1 MKIKFTVLLSLFVL
15 CSVFSQ
21 EKSNITEFEALI
33 RNDAVILTW
42 KGSLNSE
49 NLLLYRSTS
58 PFLDIKSLSQAVIVS
73 TKFDSTLLFVD
84 YPIPGIPY
92 YYAIIDETSL
102 SHATIK
108 FEAGINTN
116 RVPVE
121 ISHLYSNVPKQK
133 TTYQRP
139 IPLPWLNPQ
148 NKQQEKSYKFSETTE
163 DTLKKYTRN
172 VTNKQRRIKKFV
184 ILPDDL
190 DTTFGGEYLLLRN
203 ILNSSIKNK
212 EWNKAIQELNDFLK
226 LRRTQDSIARA
237 HFYLGQCYYFQSEPE
252 KALLEFL
259 LAQDTYYD
267 KSQEWIQ
274 YTLSNLANKS

>member
-1 MKIKFTVLLSLFVL
+1 MRIKFTVILALCALSSF
-15 CSVFSQ
+15 FSQ
-21 EKSNITEFEALI
+21 EKSHITEFEALI

-42 KGSLNSE
+42 KGSHNSE
-49 NLLLYRSTS
+49 DLLLYRSTS
-58 PFLDIKSLSQAVIVS
+58 PFLDIQSLSQAVIVS
-73 TKFDSTLLFVD
+73 TKFDSALLFVD

-92 YYAIIDETSL
+92 YYAIIDETNL
-102 SHATIK
+102 AQGTIL

-163 DTLKKYTRN
+163 EDLKRYTEITQTKQKY
-172 VTNKQRRIKKFV
+172 KKNFV
-184 ILPDDL
+184 VLSDDL
-190 DTTFGGEYLLLRN
+190 NTSFGGEYLLLRN
-203 ILNSSIKNK
+203 ILNSSIKKK
-212 EWNKAIQELNDFLK
+212 EWDKATQEFKDFLK

-274 YTLSNLANKS
+274 YTLQLLANNS